1 MSSNIR
7 KPIYLDYN
15 STTPC
20 DVEVVE
26 VMLPFFNEQF
36 GNASSK
42 THAYGWEAEE
52 AVEYARQEI
61 ASLIGAHAQEIIFTS
76 GATESI
82 NLAIRGVLD
91 ATDSAKH
98 IITVATEHKAVLDV
112 CRFMQSMG
120 VELTILAVDKEGQI
134 DLQQLESA
142 ITPKTKLIAAM
153 FANNETGVILPIEEI
168 GSIANRHGIPFL
180 CDATQAVGKI
190 HVDVK
195 ASQIDLMA
203 FSSHKMY
210 GPKGVGVLYIRKGDP
225 KINLVPLQFGGGHE
239 RKLRSG
245 TLNVPG
251 IVGMGKAA
259 ALCKRRMAQDAL
271 MLKSLQQYFVDGI
284 TQINGV
290 RLNLSVENTLPNV
303 VNVCVGIK
311 GGDRLLNMI
320 SKYVAASSGSACS
333 SALVEPSHVLKA
345 MGISD
350 DDALASIRF
359 SFGRYTT
366 KEDLDIVVGAIK
378 KAVLSIQTNG
388 VL

>member
-1 MSSNIR
+1 MSNNIR

-20 DVEVVE
+20 DDEVVE
-26 VMLPFFNEQF
+26 AMLPFFNAQF

-42 THAYGWEAEE
+42 THSYGWEAEE
-52 AVEYARQEI
+52 AVENARQEI

-82 NLAIRGVLD
+82 NLAIRGVLE

-112 CRFMQSMG
+112 CRFMESKG
-120 VELTILAVDKEGQI
+120 VQLTILAVDREGQI
-134 DLQQLESA
+134 DLQYLEDA
-142 ITPKTKLIAAM
+142 ITPQTKLITAM
-153 FANNETGVILPIEEI
+153 FANNETGVILPVEEI
-168 GSIANRHGIPFL
+168 GNIANRYGIPFL

-195 ASQIDLMA
+195 ATQIDLIA
-203 FSSHKMY
+203 FSSHKIY

-225 KINLVPLQFGGGHE
+225 KIDLVPLQFGGGHE

-259 ALCKRRMAQDAL
+259 ALCKSRITQDAL
-271 MLKSLQQYFVDGI
+271 MLKSLQQYFIDGI
-284 TQINGV
+284 NKVDGV
-290 RLNLSVENTLPNV
+290 RLNLTVENTMPNV
-303 VNVCVGIK
+303 VNVCVGIN

-350 DDALASIRF
+350 NDALASIRF

-366 KEDLDIVVGAIK
+366 KEELDIVLDAIK
-378 KAVLSIQTNG
+378 KAVLSIETNG

>member
-1 MSSNIR
+1 MSNNSR
-7 KPIYLDYN
+7 KSIYLDYN
-15 STTPC
+15 ATTPC
-20 DVEVVE
+20 DDEVVE
-26 VMLPFFNEQF
+26 EMLPFFNEQF

-61 ASLIGAHAQEIIFTS
+61 ASLIGAHSQEIIFTS

-82 NLAIRGVLD
+82 NLAIRGLLD

-112 CRFMQSMG
+112 CRFMETKG
-120 VELTILAVDKEGQI
+120 VALTILAVDKEGQI
-134 DLQQLESA
+134 DLQQLEDA
-142 ITPKTKLIAAM
+142 ITPHTTLIAAM
-153 FANNETGVILPIEEI
+153 FANNETGVILPVEEI
-168 GSIANRHGIPFL
+168 GNIANKRGIPFL

-190 HVDVK
+190 HVDVM
-195 ASQIDLMA
+195 ANHIDLMA

-239 RKLRSG
+239 KKLRSG

-259 ALCKRRMAQDAL
+259 ELCKRRMTHDAL

-284 TQINGV
+284 SKMEGV
-290 RLNLSVENTLPNV
+290 RLNLSIENTMPNV
-303 VNVCVGIK
+303 VNVCVGIN

-320 SKYVAASSGSACS
+320 SKHVAASSGSACS

-366 KEDLDIVVGAIK
+366 KEELDIVLDAIT

-388 VL
+388 IL

>member
-1 MSSNIR
+1 M
-7 KPIYLDYN
+7 
-15 STTPC
+15 
-20 DVEVVE
+20 E
-26 VMLPFFNEQF
+26 
-36 GNASSK
+36 SK
-42 THAYGWEAEE
+42 
-52 AVEYARQEI
+52 
-61 ASLIGAHAQEIIFTS
+61 
-76 GATESI
+76 
-82 NLAIRGVLD
+82 
-91 ATDSAKH
+91 
-98 IITVATEHKAVLDV
+98 
-112 CRFMQSMG
+112 G
-120 VELTILAVDKEGQI
+120 VEFTILAVDKEGQI
-134 DLQQLESA
+134 DLQQLEDA
-142 ITPKTKLIAAM
+142 ITPDTKLIAAM
-153 FANNETGVILPIEEI
+153 FANNETGVILPVEEI
-168 GSIANRHGIPFL
+168 GNIANKNGVPFL

-195 ASQIDLMA
+195 ANQIDLMA
-203 FSSHKMY
+203 FSSHKIY

-225 KINLVPLQFGGGHE
+225 KIDLVPLQFGGGHE

-259 ALCKRRMAQDAL
+259 ALCKSRMTQDAL

-284 TQINGV
+284 GQINGV
-290 RLNLSVENTLPNV
+290 RLNLSIENILPNV
-303 VNVCVGIK
+303 VNICVGIN

-366 KEDLDIVVGAIK
+366 REELDIVLDAIK

>member
-1 MSSNIR
+1 MSNNIR
-7 KPIYLDYN
+7 KPIFLDYN

-26 VMLPFFNEQF
+26 AMLPFFNAQF

-52 AVEYARQEI
+52 AVENARQEI
-61 ASLIGAHAQEIIFTS
+61 ASLIGAHSQEILFTS

-82 NLAIRGVLD
+82 NLAIRGVLE
-91 ATDSAKH
+91 ATASAKH

-112 CRFMQSMG
+112 CRFMESKG

-134 DLQQLESA
+134 DLQQLEHA
-142 ITPKTKLIAAM
+142 ITPDTKLIATM
-153 FANNETGVILPIEEI
+153 FANNETGVILPVEKI
-168 GSIANRHGIPFL
+168 GNIANKHGIPFL

-195 ASQIDLMA
+195 ANQIDLMA
-203 FSSHKMY
+203 FSSHKIY
-210 GPKGVGVLYIRKGDP
+210 GPKGVGVLYVRKGDP
-225 KINLVPLQFGGGHE
+225 KIDLVPLQFGGGHE

-259 ALCKRRMAQDAL
+259 ALCKSRMTQDAL

-284 TQINGV
+284 GQINEV
-290 RLNLSVENTLPNV
+290 RLNLSIENLLPNV
-303 VNVCVGIK
+303 VNVCVGIN

-320 SKYVAASSGSACS
+320 CKHVAASSGSACS

-366 KEDLDIVVGAIK
+366 MEELDIVLDAIK